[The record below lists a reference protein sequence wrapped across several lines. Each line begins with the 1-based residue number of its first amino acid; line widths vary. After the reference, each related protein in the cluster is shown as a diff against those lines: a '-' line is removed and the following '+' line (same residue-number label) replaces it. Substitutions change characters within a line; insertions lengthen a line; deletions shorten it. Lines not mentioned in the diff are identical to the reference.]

1 MPTPQ
6 GIQVQPRTTWSDR
19 GWSPGAIPR
28 DEEEPELRQSQDPPG
43 HLRLQALREQG
54 LWGFLGLRRRRS
66 SSAAN
71 LCRVHTAQGLRRVRV
86 LHDAHE
92 APELVLPAQN
102 RTMRRK
108 KALSISAKIAQ

>member
-6 GIQVQPRTTWSDR
+6 RIQVQPRITQSDR
-19 GWSPGAIPR
+19 GRSPGAILR
-28 DEEEPELRQSQDPPG
+28 DEEEPELCQSQDPPG
-43 HLRLQALREQG
+43 YLRLQVLRGQG
-54 LWGFLGLRRRRS
+54 LRGFLGRRRRRS
-66 SSAAN
+66 SSAAS
-71 LCRVHTAQGLRRVRV
+71 LYRVHTAQELRRVRA

-92 APELVLPAQN
+92 APELVLPTQN